1 MKKLICASI
10 CLSLVMSFNAFA
22 YSSNWKE
29 DGAGNWKYYEN
40 GTTVVTNAWVH
51 DDNEW
56 YLLGEDGIMRT
67 GIFQSNENKYY
78 LLDAVR
84 GTGTYGKLL
93 KDGMNYN
100 GIVLHC
106 DTSEAYEGALSDET
120 IAALKNKGLFD
131 SNSIPYVG
139 NTRHVEVGDEGAS
152 GGNNAN
158 QSANFQSQIETQVD
172 ISKMTDDEL
181 YDYLGF
187 DRPSTSNPYSSN
199 DDSNTGRVVGQ

>member
-10 CLSLVMSFNAFA
+10 CLSLVMSFNALA
-22 YSSNWKE
+22 YSNNWKE
-29 DGAGNWKYYEN
+29 DEAGNWKYYEN

-78 LLDAVR
+78 LLDTVR

-106 DTSEAYEGALSDET
+106 DISEAYEGALSDET
-120 IAALKNKGLFD
+120 IAALKDKGLFD

-139 NTRHVEVGDEGAS
+139 NTRHVEVGNEGGQMTS
-152 GGNNAN
+152 GG
-158 QSANFQSQIETQVD
+158 SKSEET
-172 ISKMTDDEL
+172 IKSSNS
-181 YDYLGF
+181 DYNDPYEGLSSIF
-187 DRPSTSNPYSSN
+187 NRPSTEVETYHHDN
-199 DDSNTGRVVGQ
+199 SNTGRVVGQ